1 MSLIKYSDN
10 SLSLLMITQ
19 NEEWQQSRNKI
30 WEQEWY
36 DNYAREYTR
45 KALQTIHHYF
55 MTGELQCKV
64 KEFDLTDAIRLSPH
78 LSVDVMLDLLANF
91 SFSEASIHDFFLFD
105 TMDIRHAPEA
115 EDALFSWFWGSQIS
129 LKHPFPVVLN
139 GETDARVISFEPSLL
154 PFIFLDKIIDW
165 LFKPGLR
172 QPVSSRHLELLFSAF
187 ALSPPEYFAQSTMQY
202 ENIASWKAYFFLVPL
217 LDAMVRGLYWHGLAQ
232 EEQAARRQVL
242 ANIQRQIAEHP
253 TWPSTCNSVLELIRT
268 GRLLP
273 IYNVTLT
280 FELEL
285 SLHPLWG
292 NIFLKTTRQTEY
304 IHDEFFNFDYW
315 IQQER
320 GINFIKGFRTILSR
334 SAPELL
340 PSWDELSKRYIALQR
355 EVIWRN
361 HPGEEHMELIITSRR
376 YPIELLQDLYKIFSS
391 LPVSQLEGHLE
402 PYGSRYVELG
412 Y

>member
-1 MSLIKYSDN
+1 MNPIKYSDS
-10 SLSLLMITQ
+10 SLASLVITE
-19 NEEWQQSRNKI
+19 NETWQQNRNKI
-30 WEQEWY
+30 WKQEWY

-45 KALQTIHHYF
+45 KSLETIHHYF
-55 MTGELQCKV
+55 MTGELKSKV

-105 TMDIRHAPEA
+105 TMDIRHAPEE

-139 GETDARVISFEPSLL
+139 DETEARVISFEPLSL
-154 PFIFLDKIIDW
+154 PFMFLDKIIDW

-187 ALSPPEYFAQSTMQY
+187 ALAPPEYFAQSPMQY
-202 ENIASWKAYFFLVPL
+202 ENIASWEAYFFLVPL
-217 LDAMVRGLYWHGLAQ
+217 LDAVVRGLHWHGMTQ

-253 TWPSTCNSVLELIRT
+253 AWPSTCDSVLELIRT

-273 IYNVTLT
+273 IYNVVLS

-285 SLHPLWG
+285 LLHPLWK
-292 NIFLKTTRQTEY
+292 NTLLKAARQTES
-304 IHDEFFNFDYW
+304 IQDDFFNFDYW
-315 IQQER
+315 VMQNRSTKFCR
-320 GINFIKGFRTILSR
+320 GFGEIVNIY
-334 SAPELL
+334 APEKMPLWA
-340 PSWDELSKRYIALQR
+340 SLSTQYAALQHKVHWINQSGSGR
-355 EVIWRN
+355 MTIRIPSQ
-361 HPGEEHMELIITSRR
+361 HQ
-376 YPIELLQDLYKIFSS
+376 PIELLQDLYNFFSS

-402 PYGSRYVELG
+402 PYGWDYVELS